1 MALTPIEGAGPFS
14 KVDKQSVIG
23 TLKSLGS
30 RDPDVL
36 HAQKQR
42 LLAPSLNM
50 KKISLFL
57 MIGGGV
63 LTITVFAAFAG
74 IPLVLFGIW
83 MWRSSSRN
91 IATVETAFTEFM
103 ASRPA

>member
-1 MALTPIEGAGPFS
+1 MALSHVEGAGPFS

-23 TLKSLGS
+23 TLKATGT

-42 LLAPSLNM
+42 LLAPSQNL
-50 KKISLFL
+50 KKLSLFL

-74 IPLVLFGIW
+74 IPLAIFGIW
-83 MWRSSSRN
+83 MWRYSKRN
-91 IATVETAFTEFM
+91 IATVEAAFSEYATGK
-103 ASRPA
+103 